1 LKGKIAK
8 EDGDMGSRNE
18 LMDNREGKKV
28 SYSVDEAL
36 RESEASYRRLF
47 ETAQD
52 GILIIDAD
60 TGRITDANPFVVDM
74 LGYVHE
80 DFIGKAL
87 WSFGPFKDIRA
98 SRSAFDDLMSNGYI
112 RYEHLPLETRDGRRV
127 EVEFISNI
135 YQVGQK
141 RTIQCNIR
149 DNSQRKRA
157 EETRLRLESQLRHAQ
172 KMDAI
177 ATLAGGIAHQ
187 FNNALTVITAG
198 LELLEED
205 VLNQKKDEYIQLM
218 KKAADQMTRLTRQLL
233 AHARGGKYYPETMS
247 LCDLVSNTLPML
259 KTVLK
264 PSITLKTELPSGL
277 PQIRADRDQMQM
289 ALLAVLANALEAI
302 ETQGLI
308 RIICRKEVMTDEK
321 VKAFAGLVPGT
332 YVSLT
337 VRDNGKGMD
346 EETRNRVFE
355 PFFTTH
361 FFGRGLGLAA
371 VYGIVKNHDGWIS
384 IESHVDQGTAVC
396 IYLPAV
402 DSMEKT
408 TLLSQSPNIL
418 GLSRTTSGR
427 SVGRKKRAVSTRTP
441 AGSQA

>member
-1 LKGKIAK
+1 
-8 EDGDMGSRNE
+8 MGSRKDYLNTKE
-18 LMDNREGKKV
+18 STHASN
-28 SYSVDEAL
+28 SVDHAL
-36 RESEASYRRLF
+36 RESEARYRRLF

-60 TGRITDANPFVVDM
+60 TGRITDANPFLVDM
-74 LGYVHE
+74 LGYVHD

-98 SRSAFDDLMSNGYI
+98 SRSAFEDLMSNGYI

-149 DNSQRKRA
+149 DNSKRKGA
-157 EETRLRLESQLRHAQ
+157 EETRLRLESERIHAQ

-187 FNNALTVITAG
+187 FNNALTVVTAG
-198 LELLEED
+198 LELLEQD
-205 VLNQKKDEYIQLM
+205 ALNQKKGVYIPLM
-218 KKAADQMTRLTRQLL
+218 KKAADQMIRLTRQLL
-233 AHARGGKYYPETMS
+233 THARGGKYNPDTMS

-264 PSITLKTELPSGL
+264 PSIILNTELPSGL
-277 PQIRADRDQMQM
+277 PPIRGDRAQLQT
-289 ALLAVLANALEAI
+289 ALLAVLANASEAI
-302 ETQGLI
+302 ETQGHI
-308 RIICRKEVMTDEK
+308 RIICRKEVMTEEK
-321 VKAFAGLVPGT
+321 AKAFAGLVPGT

-346 EETRNRVFE
+346 QETQSRVFE

-371 VYGIVKNHDGWIS
+371 VYGIVKTHGGWIS
-384 IESHVDQGTAVC
+384 IESQVDQGTAVC

-402 DSMEKT
+402 AAMEQT
-408 TLLSQSPNIL
+408 VLHPQLWSTPRP
-418 GLSRTTSGR
+418 SRIKSGR
-427 SVGRKKRAVSTRTP
+427 SIGREKRAVSTRTP
-441 AGSQA
+441 QRFQT